1 MFGNKYS
8 SPNYTNII
16 FLFYISTFLNFIYN
30 CWYLLFFN
38 SNQNKKNTILEEHL
52 KSKNL
57 SFKKEIDSLFL
68 IIEINNKKLNKITD
82 TIYLYQKKKDKI
94 KIVYYEKTNKINVFS
109 LPELTNEFDSIFA
122 KNNVN

>member
-1 MFGNKYS
+1 MKINWKIFSY
-8 SPNYTNII
+8 ILI
-16 FLFYISTFLNFIYN
+16 FLTIFLTIV
-30 CWYLLFFN
+30 LLFFN
-38 SNQNKKNTILEEHL
+38 SNQNKKNTILEEQL

-68 IIEINNKKLNKITD
+68 TIEINNKKLNKITD